1 MKIEANTYAAV
12 IKNECLK
19 FILLFII
26 TDLFHLL
33 SQEKNHCMKACYSK
47 TQSEQKLL
55 WIARF
60 HNNSEN
66 R

>member
-1 MKIEANTYAAV
+1 MKIEADTYAAV

-33 SQEKNHCMKACYSK
+33 SQEK
-47 TQSEQKLL
+47 T
-55 WIARF
+55 IA
-60 HNNSEN
+60 
-66 R
+66 